1 MEPRAEGLLGPS
13 AAKVE
18 SEQELF
24 KGHVGLHNVS
34 FGLGAHHLSTSRVLF
49 PPPAVILPGEQCRL
63 CQLPLAL
70 LTWNNNAWGREK
82 EESYSVSSLF
92 RAL

>member
-1 MEPRAEGLLGPS
+1 MEPRAEGLLRPS

-18 SEQELF
+18 SEQEHF
-24 KGHVGLHNVS
+24 KGHVGPHIS
-34 FGLGAHHLSTSRVLF
+34 FGLRAHHLSTSRVLF
-49 PPPAVILPGEQCRL
+49 PPPAVILPGEQCLL

-70 LTWNNNAWGREK
+70 LTRNNNAWGREE
-82 EESYSVSSLF
+82 EESYSVLSLF